1 MRIERGEYQS
11 EAFMQEITEMITA
24 LVKTY
29 ETVKGAEVLIPKES
43 TVIGKCPVCGSEVS
57 EKAKAFFCAD
67 RSCGFALWKNDRYF
81 ESIGKSLNKATAQKL
96 LADGWIKLKGCK
108 SRKTGK
114 TFDATVRMEV
124 NDQKKAQFT
133 MEFDNRRKA

>member
-1 MRIERGEYQS
+1 MLSVYHGKIIVVTGGIVVS
-11 EAFMQEITEMITA
+11 EKVVNAVRCPVCKNSF
-24 LVKTY
+24 
-29 ETVKGAEVLIPKES
+29 ETSEK
-43 TVIGKCPVCGSEVS
+43 IGKCPVCGSQVS

-114 TFDATVRMEV
+114 SKIQLCGTGTLFL
-124 NDQKKAQFT
+124 
-133 MEFDNRRKA
+133 